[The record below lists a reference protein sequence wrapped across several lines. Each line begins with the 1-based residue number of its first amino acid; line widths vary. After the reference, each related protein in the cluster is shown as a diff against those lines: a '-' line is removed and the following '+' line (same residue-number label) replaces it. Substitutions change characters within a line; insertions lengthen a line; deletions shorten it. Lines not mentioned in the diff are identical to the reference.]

1 VSVRPPASAT
11 ASPTPPAAPAPA
23 PIATPQRRRPLDG
36 PREVI
41 DQVAGMTALF
51 LSAGV
56 ALVRPPFAWRDEFLE
71 QTVVLVR
78 RCPAPVLL
86 SCFFFGFGIAIQAG
100 NLVSLLGTVD
110 RLGAFYVNAAVREF
124 GPWING
130 MVIAGVGGTAIAADL
145 GARKVREELDALAT
159 LGVDPVAALVAPR
172 FLALGVVTALMN
184 MVAVVCGIAGGA
196 LGTLLLGESLA
207 GYVATFS
214 SNFTMPDVVGS
225 TVKVVIFGQLIAI
238 ACCYK
243 GMNVKGGP
251 EGVGRAVNQA
261 VVIAFA
267 SIWTFN
273 YAFGS
278 LLLAAFPETQT
289 LR

>member
-1 VSVRPPASAT
+1 MAIADDRPPVLA
-11 ASPTPPAAPAPA
+11 PPAAAP
-23 PIATPQRRRPLDG
+23 RRRREPVRPLAG
-36 PREVI
+36 VREVLE
-41 DQVAGMTALF
+41 QVAGMTLLALR
-51 LSAGV
+51 AGR
-56 ALVRPPFAWRDEFLE
+56 AIATPPFAWRDEFLD
-71 QTVVLVR
+71 QTAVLIR
-78 RCPAPVLL
+78 RCIVPVLL
-86 SCFFFGFGIAIQAG
+86 SCFFFGLGIAIQAG

-145 GARKVREELDALAT
+145 GARKVRDELDALAT
-159 LGVDPVAALVAPR
+159 LGVDAVATLVAPR
-172 FLALGVVTALMN
+172 FLALGLVTALMN
-184 MVAVVCGIAGGA
+184 MVAVLCGIVGGA
-196 LGTLLLGESLA
+196 IGTLLLGEPLA
-207 GYVATFS
+207 GYVATFN
-214 SNFTMPDVVGS
+214 SNFTMPDVIGS
-225 TVKVVIFGQLIAI
+225 TLKVILFGQLIAI